1 MTPYLLCLFLGA
13 IFALTLGRFVIAA
26 FRWLIAAAAFIIV
39 GRLILLADSA
49 IGENAGAIVY
59 GAVAGLVVI
68 LVGSNFIYNAFVNS
82 RRSSAHERVDKEHD
96 GYLR

>member
-1 MTPYLLCLFLGA
+1 MLYLLCLFLGA
-13 IFALTLGRFVIAA
+13 IFALALGRFVITALRWFLGAA
-26 FRWLIAAAAFIIV
+26 VFIVV

-59 GAVAGLVVI
+59 GAVAGLVVV
-68 LVGSNFIYNAFVNS
+68 LVGSNLIYNSFVNT